1 LSTNIGGE
9 AKFYRPELD
18 GLRFFAFFSVFIHH
32 SLQSFSTDAWG
43 QLARALG
50 PAAPA
55 VLGVASLVEQTG
67 NFGMSL
73 FFVLSAYLITE
84 LLLIEW
90 KRTGTV
96 RIRDFYTRRIL
107 RIWPLYFFFL
117 GFIAVLGIFYPETFA
132 ISGGRLAA
140 FLLLSANW
148 YLIYHSFPPVV
159 VGILW
164 SISVEEQFY
173 LIWPGIVKLGH
184 GRRGAAIASGVFALV
199 SVLTLLYLGGKGTY
213 CEAVWFNSLVEFLFF
228 AVGAQIALFA
238 LGRPLKLHAGLR
250 VLLILSGLGLWLVA
264 AGATHIMLQPGAP
277 LYRGQLLAGYGL
289 VALGTSLLFF
299 GVLGIR
305 AEVVPQW
312 LRYLGKIS
320 YGLYVYHILMRMPA
334 HWVVLTVAEKLNWQ
348 GKLLIAARS
357 AIPLVALAFTI
368 GIAALSYRYLESP
381 FLRLRRRFTT
391 VASRPV

>member
-1 LSTNIGGE
+1 MVSG
-9 AKFYRPELD
+9 
-18 GLRFFAFFSVFIHH
+18 
-32 SLQSFSTDAWG
+32 
-43 QLARALG
+43 
-50 PAAPA
+50 
-55 VLGVASLVEQTG
+55 ASLVEQTG

-90 KRTGTV
+90 KRTGGV
-96 RIRDFYTRRIL
+96 KIRDFYVRRVL
-107 RIWPLYFFFL
+107 RIWPLYFCFL
-117 GFIAVLGIFYPETFA
+117 GLCVALGWFYPEFTV
-132 ISGGRLAA
+132 SGGRLAA
-140 FLLLSANW
+140 FLLLSGNW
-148 YLIYHSFPPVV
+148 YLIRHDFAPVAM
-159 VGILW
+159 GILW

-173 LIWPGIVKLGH
+173 LLWPGVVKLGR
-184 GRRGAAIASGVFALV
+184 GRRGVAIASGVFALV

-250 VLLILSGLGLWLVA
+250 VVLILSGLGLWLVA
-264 AGATHIMLQPGAP
+264 AGATHIMLQPGPP

-312 LRYLGKIS
+312 LRYLGKDFLRALCVS
-320 YGLYVYHILMRMPA
+320 HTDAFSG
-334 HWVVLTVAEKLNWQ
+334 VLGGANLAENLNWQ
-348 GKLLIAARS
+348 GAMLIVMKLAM
-357 AIPLVALAFTI
+357 PLELGAHDCNRGAVL
-368 GIAALSYRYLESP
+368 
-381 FLRLRRRFTT
+381 
-391 VASRPV
+391 PVS